1 MKKNIKKEKFGVSI
15 NINLK
20 KQMYE
25 YCEKNNIQLSKFVEM
40 LLDDFFKK
48 EELQNINTVIE
59 KIDDLTKKINL
70 MSKDI
75 GNNLNLTNTLCVYS
89 EISNCID
96 IENEK
101 SLAYKES
108 KNIINAKI
116 NNYKQNKNFRG

>member
-89 EISNCID
+89 EISNCIEV
-96 IENEK
+96 ENEK

>member
-1 MKKNIKKEKFGVSI
+1 MRKVRKEKFGVSI
-15 NINLK
+15 NIDLK

-40 LLDDFFKK
+40 LLDDFFKN

-70 MSKDI
+70 ISKDI

-89 EISNCID
+89 EIFNCIEV
-96 IENEK
+96 ENEK

>member
-1 MKKNIKKEKFGVSI
+1 MRKVRKEKFGVSI
-15 NINLK
+15 NIDLK

-40 LLDDFFKK
+40 LLDDFFKN

-70 MSKDI
+70 ISKDI

-89 EISNCID
+89 EIFNCIEV
-96 IENEK
+96 ENEK

-108 KNIINAKI
+108 KNIIEDKI
-116 NNYKQNKNFRG
+116 KNDSCSNFYE

>member
-70 MSKDI
+70 ISKDI

-89 EISNCID
+89 EIFNCIEV
-96 IENEK
+96 ENEK

>member
-40 LLDDFFKK
+40 LLDDFFKN

-70 MSKDI
+70 ISKDI

-89 EISNCID
+89 EISNCIEV
-96 IENEK
+96 ENEK

-108 KNIINAKI
+108 KNIINERI
-116 NNYKQNKNFRG
+116 NNSKQNKNFRG

>member
-89 EISNCID
+89 EISNCIEV
-96 IENEK
+96 ENEK

-108 KNIINAKI
+108 KNIINERI
-116 NNYKQNKNFRG
+116 NNSKQNKNFRG